1 MAEEVQRSSGDRL
14 VLIHIDGMH
23 CHRCE
28 EAIRKAMM
36 RHDGVHEV
44 EVDFASGQ
52 ASVLF
57 DPKSVSAEDLVAAVR
72 EAGYMPT
79 GSTQSH
85 ADSASAS

>member
-1 MAEEVQRSSGDRL
+1 MAEEVQKSGSRF
-14 VLIHIDGMH
+14 VLIHIEGMH

-28 EAIRKAMM
+28 QAIRKAMM

-57 DPKSVSAEDLVAAVR
+57 DPKSVSAEDLIAAVR
-72 EAGYMPT
+72 EAGYTPT